1 MEKMTLNEA
10 MSIVDDYIVLGKIH
24 NNFVQ
29 ALEVVYSA
37 AEDWQFFAKGKSRA
51 EYKAYLSTLNHPA
64 PLPYC
69 RNSLDADVDE
79 ALDELFK
86 NTGVRKNE

>member
-1 MEKMTLNEA
+1 MEKMKLSDA

-37 AEDWQFFAKGKSRA
+37 AEDWEFFSKGKTRA
-51 EYKAYLSTLNHPA
+51 EYKAYLSTLKRPA
-64 PLPYC
+64 PLPTC
-69 RNSLDADVDE
+69 RNSFDADFEQAVED
-79 ALDELFK
+79 LSK
-86 NTGVRKNE
+86 GGKKNE

>member
-37 AEDWQFFAKGKSRA
+37 AEDWQFFAKGKNRA
-51 EYKAYLSTLNHPA
+51 EYKAYLSTLNHPT
-64 PLPYC
+64 LPHC
-69 RNSLDADVDE
+69 HNSLDADVDE

-86 NTGVRKNE
+86 KTGVRKNE